1 MGPELHVC
9 VWQGDQELTSL
20 QSVISHDLLTECK
33 EVSAHSE
40 RSRNVHWEIFAPK
53 LRVKS

>member
-1 MGPELHVC
+1 MC

-20 QSVISHDLLTECK
+20 QSVISHDLLTEYK

-40 RSRNVHWEIFAPK
+40 RSGNVHWEIFAPK